1 MIFEEC
7 DRAGLPH
14 PTVTDERGVV
24 RVTFKR
30 PNLLSQKNEPI
41 NDTINDTINGNEKL
55 IYDHIVSSPG
65 ISAVTLADELDKSV
79 ITIKRA
85 LKNLVDQ
92 SKIEYRG
99 SKKTGGYFR
108 L

>member
-41 NDTINDTINGNEKL
+41 NEPIKSLKEVEN
-55 IYDHIVSSPG
+55 IVLSIIKNNPG
-65 ISAVTLADELDKSV
+65 ISRIKIIPLINKSEA
-79 ITIKRA
+79 TIRRA
-85 LKNLVDQ
+85 LKALGEMGY
-92 SKIEYRG
+92 IEYRG

>member
-41 NDTINDTINGNEKL
+41 KSLKEVEN
-55 IYDHIVSSPG
+55 IVLSIIKNNPG
-65 ISAVTLADELDKSV
+65 ISRIKIIPLINKSEA
-79 ITIKRA
+79 TIRRA
-85 LKNLVDQ
+85 LKALGEMGY
-92 SKIEYRG
+92 IEYRG

>member
-41 NDTINDTINGNEKL
+41 NEPIKSLKEVEN
-55 IYDHIVSSPG
+55 IVLSIIKNNPG
-65 ISAVTLADELDKSV
+65 ISRIKIIPLINKSEA
-79 ITIKRA
+79 TIRRA
-85 LKNLVDQ
+85 LKALGEMGY
-92 SKIEYRG
+92 IEYRG
-99 SKKTGGYFR
+99 SKKTGGYFS